1 MQHVIYR
8 ARDSVYSAARSWLQ
22 ARHHFSFGDYQD
34 PQWVQHGALRVLN
47 DDAIASRGGFPL
59 HPHDNMEIVTFV
71 RTGAI
76 THEDNMGNKGRTEAG
91 NVQVMSAGT
100 GVQHSEYNLEDASAT
115 LFQIWFLPHTQQV
128 TPRWEQRQFA
138 RPDALTSDAP
148 PDVQTLLVSGMPEDA
163 GSEALFIHQH
173 TRIWAF
179 YSAESTR
186 QVEFMPTLPF
196 VYGIVSEGEGVLP
209 VAIDAETQSLATDVA
224 MTTGDAIM
232 AYGNADPAPAADLAG
247 GFDPLRDDATIC
259 FTLAPRSTVIM
270 IETA

>member
-1 MQHVIYR
+1 M
-8 ARDSVYSAARSWLQ
+8 
-22 ARHHFSFGDYQD
+22 
-34 PQWVQHGALRVLN
+34 LN
-47 DDAIASRGGFPL
+47 DDAVASRGGFPL

-91 NVQVMSAGT
+91 DVQVMSAGT
-100 GVQHSEYNLEDASAT
+100 GVRHSEYNLEDIPAT

-138 RPDALTSDAP
+138 RPDALTSDDP
-148 PDVQTLLVSGMPEDA
+148 TLLVSGMPEDA
-163 GSEALFIHQH
+163 DSEALFIHQH

-186 QVEFMPTLPF
+186 HVEFMPTLPF

-209 VAIDAETQSLATDVA
+209 VAIDAETQSLAADVA
-224 MTTGDAIM
+224 MATGDAIM
-232 AYGNADPAPAADLAG
+232 AYGNADQAPAADLAG
-247 GFDPLRDDATIC
+247 SFDPLRDDSTIC
-259 FTLAPRSTVIM
+259 FTLAPRSTMIM